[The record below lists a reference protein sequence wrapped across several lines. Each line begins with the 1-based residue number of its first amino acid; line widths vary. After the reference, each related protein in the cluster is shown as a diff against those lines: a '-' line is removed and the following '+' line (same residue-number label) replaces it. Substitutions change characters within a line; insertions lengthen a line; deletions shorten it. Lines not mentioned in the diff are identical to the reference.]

1 MLVKVSLISLG
12 RIAMDALLMIIGLL
26 LVVWYFGFVNSARS
40 LANTANDSA
49 KGLEL
54 ANAERLKN
62 RFKASD
68 VKELKEYLKEF
79 REA

>member
-1 MLVKVSLISLG
+1 MDML
-12 RIAMDALLMIIGLL
+12 LLIIGLL
-26 LVVWYFGFVNSARS
+26 LVVWYFGFVSAARS

-54 ANAERLKN
+54 ANAERLKT
-62 RFKASD
+62 RFKTED
-68 VKELKEYLKEF
+68 VKALKDYLKEF

>member
-1 MLVKVSLISLG
+1 MDILMMTVALVV
-12 RIAMDALLMIIGLL
+12 
-26 LVVWYFGFVNSARS
+26 VVWYFGFVASARS

-54 ANAERLKN
+54 ANAERLKA
-62 RFKASD
+62 RFKVED
-68 VKELKEYLKEF
+68 VRELKDYLKEF

>member
-1 MLVKVSLISLG
+1 
-12 RIAMDALLMIIGLL
+12 MDALLMIIGI
-26 LVVWYFGFVNSARS
+26 LVTVWYFGFVSSARS

-54 ANAERLKN
+54 ANAERLKT
-62 RFKASD
+62 RFKTED
-68 VKELKEYLKEF
+68 VAELKEYLKAF

>member
-1 MLVKVSLISLG
+1 MDML
-12 RIAMDALLMIIGLL
+12 LLIIGLL
-26 LVVWYFGFVNSARS
+26 LVVWYFGFVGSARS

-54 ANAERLKN
+54 ANAERLKA
-62 RFKASD
+62 RFKTED
-68 VKELKEYLKEF
+68 VKVLKEYLKEF

>member
-1 MLVKVSLISLG
+1 
-12 RIAMDALLMIIGLL
+12 MDMLLMIIGLM
-26 LVVWYFGFVNSARS
+26 LVVWYLGFVSSARS

-54 ANAERLKN
+54 ANAERLKA
-62 RFKASD
+62 RFKTED
-68 VKELKEYLKEF
+68 VVELKEYLKAF